1 MSFFS
6 DFRSDKCPGT
16 ITGNALAGL
25 GEKVCIQVDKVFD
38 ACIRQIQ
45 LENYVVCL
53 SEREHNHECEHDCEC
68 NRTDK
73 PDKPKPVCPLTF
85 VSARSTSSEGVVTGV
100 AVDRVPDK
108 CGLSRVQ
115 ANVGIPLEIIYIDAC
130 GTECKSDVSIN
141 VAEDVLLFVPAPS
154 IMPYEVKAV
163 VSAVSPEGTYNAA
176 THSFSIRAC
185 ITVILKITM
194 KVELLVPSYGY
205 CAIPPAQ
212 EYSHEVCTGFFEL
225 PLYPQGRA
233 CSGQ

>member
-16 ITGNALAGL
+16 ITGNALSGL

-45 LENYVVCL
+45 LENYVVTL
-53 SEREHNHECEHDCEC
+53 
-68 NRTDK
+68 TDQTP
-73 PDKPKPVCPLTF
+73 PDPTQPLTF
-85 VSARSTSSEGVVTGV
+85 VSARSTSSEGTVTNLS
-100 AVDRVPDK
+100 VDRVPDK

-115 ANVGIPLEIIYIDAC
+115 ANVGIPLEVIYIDAN
-130 GTECKSDVSIN
+130 GTEGMGTATIN

-163 VSAVSPEGTYNAA
+163 VSSVSPEGTYNQA
-176 THSFSIRAC
+176 TNTFSIRAC

-194 KVELLVPSYGY
+194 RVELLVPAYGY

-212 EYSHEVCTGFFEL
+212 EYSREVCTGFFEL
-225 PLYPQGRA
+225 PLYPQGRV
-233 CSGQ
+233 CSNQ